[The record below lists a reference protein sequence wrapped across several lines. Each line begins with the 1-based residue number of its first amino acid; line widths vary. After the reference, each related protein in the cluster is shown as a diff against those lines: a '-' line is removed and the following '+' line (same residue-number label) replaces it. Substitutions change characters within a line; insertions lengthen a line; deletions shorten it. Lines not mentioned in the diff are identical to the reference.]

1 MGVMIASRKDFLNP
15 QIDALFITSIFEMHA
30 SIEDKASVTCN
41 HKLKLVQSHK
51 KMDAEKRKVTFLH
64 GCFSSPA

>member
-1 MGVMIASRKDFLNP
+1 MKIPSRKDILNP
-15 QIDALFITSIFEMHA
+15 QIDVLFITSIFETHA
-30 SIEDKASVTCN
+30 SIEGKTSITCN

-51 KMDAEKRKVTFLH
+51 KKIDAEKCKVTFLH